1 MNPYLI
7 PGLKLSPDVFRRI
20 VDRIPDDKLDV
31 PTHPDRFTPREV
43 IAHMADWEPILRDE
57 RIKCALERPGES
69 FLAYDEGDRAVEQN
83 YGATDINEQL
93 RKFEIER
100 AETVALLRKIEPEA
114 WDFVAHHPERGDLR
128 LSDIANMIV
137 GHDVYHLEQLSAV
150 LP

>member
-20 VDRIPDDKLDV
+20 IDRIPDDKLDV
-31 PTHPDRFTPREV
+31 PTHPDRFTPREI

-57 RIKCALERPGES
+57 RIKCALERPGEE
-69 FLAYDEGDRAVEQN
+69 FLAYDEGDRAQAQN
-83 YGATDINEQL
+83 YAATDVNEQL

-100 AETVALLRKIEPEA
+100 AETVALLRKLEPES
-114 WDFVAHHPERGDLR
+114 WDLMAHHPERGNLR
-128 LSDIANMIV
+128 LSDMANMMV